1 MKKLK
6 YIHLIALLAFS
17 FIFQLTAAQ
26 DTTQQITPGRFNS
39 ATAQK
44 KPYVILISID
54 GLRSDFVEKFNAKSL
69 QAFGQSGV
77 VADYMTSVFPS
88 LTFPNHYS
96 IVTGLYPAH
105 HGLVDN
111 TFFDEKANATYTM
124 SDKKMVADPYWY
136 GGTPL
141 WVLAEKQQM
150 VTASFY
156 WVASEAPIEN
166 TQPTYFYNYNDKIK
180 IEKRIAQVKAWLSL
194 PAKTRPHLITFYMP
208 DVDDAAHNYGP
219 DSKQAEAAVQ
229 YIDHVIK
236 QMNEA
241 VSSLHLP
248 INFVLVSDHGM
259 ALVNSQT
266 PMRLPKAVDPTKFYV
281 PSGSALLQLY
291 AKDSTVI
298 APTYKALLKEANG
311 YDVYLRENTPKDFHY
326 NKTDDRFNRIGD
338 IILVAKLPYTFSL
351 SGRPSSPGKHGYDPR
366 LPEMRASF
374 LAWGPA
380 FKSGKKIKEFENVHV
395 YPLVAKILGLKY
407 NQKTI
412 DGKLSILR
420 NALK

>member
-6 YIHLIALLAFS
+6 YIHLIHLLALS
-17 FIFQLTAAQ
+17 FIFQLAFAQ
-26 DTTQQITPGRFNS
+26 DTTQQITSGRFNS
-39 ATAQK
+39 VAAQK

-54 GLRSDFVEKFNAKSL
+54 GLRSDFVEKFNATSL
-69 QAFGQSGV
+69 QAYGKSGV
-77 VADYMTSVFPS
+77 VANYMTSAFPS

-124 SDKKMVADPYWY
+124 SNKKMVADPYWY

-156 WVASEAPIEN
+156 WVASEAPILN
-166 TQPTYFYNYNDKIK
+166 TKPTYFYNYNDKIK
-180 IEKRIAQVKAWLSL
+180 IEKRIAQIKDWLSL
-194 PAKTRPHLITFYMP
+194 PEKTRPHLITFYMP
-208 DVDDAAHNYGP
+208 EVDDAAHNYGP

-229 YIDHVIK
+229 YIDGVIK

-241 VSSLHLP
+241 VGSLNLP
-248 INFVLVSDHGM
+248 VNYILVSDHGM
-259 ALVNSQT
+259 ALVDSQN
-266 PMRLPKAVDPTKFYV
+266 PIRLPKSVDPAKFYV

-291 AKDSTVI
+291 AKDTAAI
-298 APTYKALLKEANG
+298 MPTYQALLKEANG
-311 YDVYLRENTPKDFHY
+311 YDVYLKNNAPKDFHY
-326 NKTDDRFNRIGD
+326 SNLDDRFNRIGD

-380 FKSGKKIKEFENVHV
+380 FKSGKKINGFENVHV
-395 YPLVAKILGLKY
+395 YPLIAKILGLQY
-407 NQKTI
+407 DQKTI
-412 DGKLSILR
+412 DGNL
-420 NALK
+420 NVLKNTLK

>member
-1 MKKLK
+1 MKIFKN
-6 YIHLIALLAFS
+6 ISAVCFLLTLYFS
-17 FIFQLTAAQ
+17 TASLAQ

-39 ATAQK
+39 AAAQK

-69 QAFGQSGV
+69 QAYGKSGV
-77 VADYMTSVFPS
+77 VADYMTSSFPS

-124 SDKKMVADPYWY
+124 SNKKMVADPYWY

-156 WVASEAPIEN
+156 WVASEAPIAN
-166 TQPTYFYNYNDKIK
+166 TNPTYFYNYNNKIK
-180 IEKRIAQVKAWLSL
+180 IETRIAQVKSWLSL
-194 PAKTRPHLITFYMP
+194 PEKTRPHLITFYMP

-229 YIDHVIK
+229 YIDNVIREI
-236 QMNEA
+236 NEA
-241 VSSLHLP
+241 VSSLNLP
-248 INFVLVSDHGM
+248 VNFILVSDHGM

-266 PMRLPKAVDPTKFYV
+266 PMRLPKAVDPAKFYI

-291 AKDSTVI
+291 AKDSSVI
-298 APTYKALLKEANG
+298 LPTYNALLKEAEG
-311 YDVYLRENTPKDFHY
+311 YDVYLKENTPKDFHY

-380 FKSGKKIKEFENVHV
+380 FKPGKKIKGFENVHV
-395 YPLVAKILGLKY
+395 YPLVAKILGLKFDD
-407 NQKTI
+407 KIT
-412 DGKLSILR
+412 DGKL
-420 NALK
+420 NVLKHTLK

>member
-1 MKKLK
+1 MKIFNTIKSIILV
-6 YIHLIALLAFS
+6 III
-17 FIFQLTAAQ
+17 FIGNSVAAQ
-26 DTTQQITPGRFNS
+26 DTTQQIVPGRFNS
-39 ATAQK
+39 AAAQK
-44 KPYVILISID
+44 KPYVIMSSID
-54 GLRSDFVEKFNAKSL
+54 GLRADFVDKYNATAL
-69 QAFGQSGV
+69 QGYGNYGV
-77 VADYMTSVFPS
+77 VANYMTSSFPS

-124 SDKKMVADPYWY
+124 ANKKMVADPYWY

-150 VTASFY
+150 LTASFY
-156 WVASEAPIEN
+156 WVASETPILN
-166 TQPTYFYNYNDKIK
+166 TTPTYYYYYNDKIK
-180 IEKRIAQVKAWLSL
+180 IEKRINQIKEWLSL
-194 PAKTRPHLITFYMP
+194 PEKTRPHLITFYMP

-229 YIDHVIK
+229 YIDNVI
-236 QMNEA
+236 QQINTA

-248 INFVLVSDHGM
+248 INFILVSDHGM

-291 AKDSTVI
+291 AKDASAIT
-298 APTYKALLKEANG
+298 PTYQALLKEANG
-311 YDVYLRENTPKDFHY
+311 YDVYLKENMPKDYHY
-326 NKTDDRFNRIGD
+326 NNLDDRYNRIGD
-338 IILVAKLPYTFSL
+338 IVLVAKLPNTFSL

-374 LAWGPA
+374 RAWGPA
-380 FKSGKKIKEFENVHV
+380 FKSGKKIHGFENIHV
-395 YPLVAKILGLKY
+395 YPLVAKILGLTFDE
-407 NQKTI
+407 KTI
-412 DGKLSILR
+412 DGRLSV
-420 NALK
+420 LKHTLK

>member
-1 MKKLK
+1 MKIFKNSGA
-6 YIHLIALLAFS
+6 ICFLLTLCFS
-17 FIFQLTAAQ
+17 TASLAQ

-39 ATAQK
+39 VAAQK

-69 QAFGQSGV
+69 QAYGKSGV
-77 VADYMTSVFPS
+77 VADYMTSSFPS

-124 SDKKMVADPYWY
+124 SNKKMVADPYWY

-156 WVASEAPIEN
+156 WVASEAPIAN
-166 TQPTYFYNYNDKIK
+166 TKPTYFYNYNDKIK
-180 IEKRIAQVKAWLSL
+180 IETRIAQVKSWLSL
-194 PAKTRPHLITFYMP
+194 PEKTRPHLITFYMP

-229 YIDHVIK
+229 YIDNVIR
-236 QMNEA
+236 QINEA

-248 INFVLVSDHGM
+248 VNFILVSDHGM

-266 PMRLPKAVDPTKFYV
+266 PMRLPKAVDPAKFYI

-291 AKDSTVI
+291 AKDSSVI
-298 APTYKALLKEANG
+298 LPTYNALLNEANS
-311 YDVYLRENTPKDFHY
+311 YDVYLKENTPKDFHY
-326 NKTDDRFNRIGD
+326 NKTDDHFNRIGD

-380 FKSGKKIKEFENVHV
+380 FKPGKKIKGFENVHV
-395 YPLVAKILGLKY
+395 YPLVAKILGLQFDDKS
-407 NQKTI
+407 I
-412 DGKLSILR
+412 DGKLGILKHT
-420 NALK
+420 LK

>member
-1 MKKLK
+1 MKIFKNSSAVCL
-6 YIHLIALLAFS
+6 LLMLCFGTAAL
-17 FIFQLTAAQ
+17 AQ

-39 ATAQK
+39 VAAQK

-54 GLRSDFVEKFNAKSL
+54 GLRSDFVEKYNAKSL
-69 QAFGQSGV
+69 QAYGKSGV
-77 VADYMTSVFPS
+77 VADYMTSSFPS

-124 SDKKMVADPYWY
+124 SNKKMVADPYWY

-156 WVASEAPIEN
+156 WVASEAPIAN
-166 TQPTYFYNYNDKIK
+166 TKPTYFYNYNDKIK
-180 IEKRIAQVKAWLSL
+180 IETRIAQVKSWLSL
-194 PAKTRPHLITFYMP
+194 PDKTRPHLITFYMP

-229 YIDHVIK
+229 YIDNVIK

-241 VSSLHLP
+241 VSSLNLP
-248 INFVLVSDHGM
+248 INFILVSDHGM

-266 PMRLPKAVDPTKFYV
+266 PMRLPKAVDPAKFYI

-291 AKDSTVI
+291 AKDSSVI
-298 APTYKALLKEANG
+298 LPTYNALLKEAEG
-311 YDVYLRENTPKDFHY
+311 YDVYLKENTPKDFHY
-326 NKTDDRFNRIGD
+326 NKTNDRFNRIGD

-380 FKSGKKIKEFENVHV
+380 FKSGKKIKGFENVHV
-395 YPLVAKILGLKY
+395 YPLVAKILGL
-407 NQKTI
+407 QFDDKTT
-412 DGKLSILR
+412 DGKLSV
-420 NALK
+420 LKQTLK

>member
-6 YIHLIALLAFS
+6 HIQLIALLTFS
-17 FIFQLTAAQ
+17 FIFQLVAAQ

-39 ATAQK
+39 SDAQK

-54 GLRSDFVEKFNAKSL
+54 GLRSDFVEKYHAKSL
-69 QAFGQSGV
+69 QAYGKSGII
-77 VADYMTSVFPS
+77 ADYMTSVFPS

-124 SDKKMVADPYWY
+124 SNKKMVADPYWY

-156 WVASEAPIEN
+156 WVASEAAIAN
-166 TQPTYFYNYNDKIK
+166 TKPTYFYNYNDKIK
-180 IEKRIAQVKAWLSL
+180 IEQRIAQIKDWLSL
-194 PAKTRPHLITFYMP
+194 PGKTRPHLITFYMP
-208 DVDDAAHNYGP
+208 EVDDAAHNYGP

-229 YIDHVIK
+229 YIDGVIK

-241 VSSLHLP
+241 VRSLHLP
-248 INFVLVSDHGM
+248 VNYILVSDHGM
-259 ALVNSQT
+259 ALVDSQN
-266 PMRLPKAVDPTKFYV
+266 PIRLPKAVDPTKFYV

-291 AKDSTVI
+291 AKDTAAI
-298 APTYKALLKEANG
+298 IPTYQALIKEANG
-311 YDVYLRENTPKDFHY
+311 YDVYLKDNTPTNFHY
-326 NKTDDRFNRIGD
+326 SSLDDRFNRIGD
-338 IILVAKLPYTFSL
+338 IVLVAKLPYTFSL

-380 FKSGKKIKEFENVHV
+380 FKSGKKIKGFENVHV
-395 YPLVAKILGLKY
+395 YPLVAKILGL
-407 NQKTI
+407 QFDDKTT
-412 DGKLSILR
+412 DGKLSV
-420 NALK
+420 LKHTLK

>member
-1 MKKLK
+1 MKIFKNTRSLG
-6 YIHLIALLAFS
+6 LLFVVFVS
-17 FIFQLTAAQ
+17 TATIAQ
-26 DTTQQITPGRFNS
+26 DTTQQITPNRYNS
-39 ATAQK
+39 ADAQK

-54 GLRSDFVEKFNAKSL
+54 GLRSDFVEKFNAPAL
-69 QAFGQSGV
+69 QAYGKSGV
-77 VADYMTSVFPS
+77 VAEYMTSAFPS

-124 SDKKMVADPYWY
+124 SNKKMVADPYWY

-180 IEKRIAQVKAWLSL
+180 IEKRIAQVKEWLSL

-219 DSKQAEAAVQ
+219 DSKQAEAAVL
-229 YIDHVIK
+229 YIDNVIK

-241 VSSLHLP
+241 VSSLNLP
-248 INFVLVSDHGM
+248 VNFVLVSDHGM

-266 PMRLPKAVDPTKFYV
+266 PIRLPKAVDPTKFYI

-298 APTYKALLKEANG
+298 VPTYNALLKEANG
-311 YDVYLRENTPKDFHY
+311 YDVYLKENTPKDFHY
-326 NKTDDRFNRIGD
+326 NNTDDRFNRIGD

-380 FKSGKKIKEFENVHV
+380 FKSGKKIKGFENVHV
-395 YPLVAKILGLKY
+395 YPLVAKILGLQY
-407 NQKTI
+407 HQKMI
-412 DGKLSILR
+412 DGKLSV
-420 NALK
+420 LKNTLK

>member
-1 MKKLK
+1 MKIFKN
-6 YIHLIALLAFS
+6 ISAVCFLLTLYFS
-17 FIFQLTAAQ
+17 TASLAQ

-39 ATAQK
+39 AAAQK

-69 QAFGQSGV
+69 QAYGKSGI
-77 VADYMTSVFPS
+77 VADYMTSSFPS

-111 TFFDEKANATYTM
+111 TFFDQKVNATYTM
-124 SDKKMVADPYWY
+124 SNKKMVADPYWY

-156 WVASEAPIEN
+156 WVASEAPIAN
-166 TQPTYFYNYNDKIK
+166 TNPTYFYNYNNKIK
-180 IEKRIAQVKAWLSL
+180 IETRIAQVKSWLSL
-194 PAKTRPHLITFYMP
+194 PEKTRPHLITFYMP

-229 YIDHVIK
+229 YIDNVIR
-236 QMNEA
+236 QINEA
-241 VSSLHLP
+241 VSSLNLP
-248 INFVLVSDHGM
+248 VNFILVSDHGM

-266 PMRLPKAVDPTKFYV
+266 PMRLPKAVDPAKFYI

-291 AKDSTVI
+291 AKDSSVI
-298 APTYKALLKEANG
+298 LPTYNALLKEAEG
-311 YDVYLRENTPKDFHY
+311 YDVYLKENTPKDFHY

-380 FKSGKKIKEFENVHV
+380 FKPGKKIKGFENVHV
-395 YPLVAKILGLKY
+395 YPLVAKILGLKFDD
-407 NQKTI
+407 KIT
-412 DGKLSILR
+412 DGKL
-420 NALK
+420 NVLKHTLK

>member
-1 MKKLK
+1 MKIFKNSSAVCL
-6 YIHLIALLAFS
+6 LLMLCFGTAAL
-17 FIFQLTAAQ
+17 AQ

-39 ATAQK
+39 VAAQK

-54 GLRSDFVEKFNAKSL
+54 GLRSDFVEKYNAKSL
-69 QAFGQSGV
+69 QAYGKSGV
-77 VADYMTSVFPS
+77 VADYMTSSFPS

-124 SDKKMVADPYWY
+124 SNKKMVADPYWY

-156 WVASEAPIEN
+156 WVASEAPIAN
-166 TQPTYFYNYNDKIK
+166 TKPTYFYNYNDKIK
-180 IEKRIAQVKAWLSL
+180 IETRIAQVKSWLSL
-194 PAKTRPHLITFYMP
+194 PDKTRPHLITFYMP

-229 YIDHVIK
+229 FIDNVIK

-241 VSSLHLP
+241 VSSLNLP
-248 INFVLVSDHGM
+248 INFILVSDHGM

-266 PMRLPKAVDPTKFYV
+266 PMRLPKAVDPAKFYI

-291 AKDSTVI
+291 AKDSSVI
-298 APTYKALLKEANG
+298 LPTYKALLKEAEG
-311 YDVYLRENTPKDFHY
+311 YDVYLKENTPKDFHY
-326 NKTDDRFNRIGD
+326 NKTNDRFNRIGD

-380 FKSGKKIKEFENVHV
+380 FKSGKKIKGFENVHV
-395 YPLVAKILGLKY
+395 YPLVAKILGL
-407 NQKTI
+407 QFDDKTT
-412 DGKLSILR
+412 DGKLSV
-420 NALK
+420 LKQTLK

>member
-1 MKKLK
+1 MKIFKN
-6 YIHLIALLAFS
+6 ISAVCFLLTLYFS
-17 FIFQLTAAQ
+17 TASLAQ

-39 ATAQK
+39 AAAQK

-69 QAFGQSGV
+69 QAYGKSGI
-77 VADYMTSVFPS
+77 VADYMTSSFPS

-124 SDKKMVADPYWY
+124 SNKKMVADPYWY

-156 WVASEAPIEN
+156 WVASEAPIAN
-166 TQPTYFYNYNDKIK
+166 TNPTYFYNYNNKIK
-180 IEKRIAQVKAWLSL
+180 IETRIAQVKSWLSL
-194 PAKTRPHLITFYMP
+194 PEKTRPHLITFYMP

-229 YIDHVIK
+229 YIDNVIREI
-236 QMNEA
+236 NEA
-241 VSSLHLP
+241 VSSLNLP
-248 INFVLVSDHGM
+248 VNFILVSDHGM

-266 PMRLPKAVDPTKFYV
+266 PMRLPKAVDPAKFYI

-291 AKDSTVI
+291 AKDSSVI
-298 APTYKALLKEANG
+298 LPTYNALLKEAEG
-311 YDVYLRENTPKDFHY
+311 YDVYLKENTPKDFHY

-380 FKSGKKIKEFENVHV
+380 FKPGKKIKGFENVHV
-395 YPLVAKILGLKY
+395 YPLVAKILGLKFDD
-407 NQKTI
+407 KIT
-412 DGKLSILR
+412 DGKL
-420 NALK
+420 NVLKHTLK

>member
-6 YIHLIALLAFS
+6 HIQLIALLTFS
-17 FIFQLTAAQ
+17 FIFQLVAAQ

-39 ATAQK
+39 SDAQK

-54 GLRSDFVEKFNAKSL
+54 GLRSDFVEKYHAKSL
-69 QAFGQSGV
+69 QAYGKSGII
-77 VADYMTSVFPS
+77 ADYMTSVFPS

-124 SDKKMVADPYWY
+124 SNKKMVADPYWY

-180 IEKRIAQVKAWLSL
+180 IEKRIAQIKNWLSL
-194 PAKTRPHLITFYMP
+194 PEKTRPHLITFYMP

-219 DSKQAEAAVQ
+219 DSKQAEAAVL
-229 YIDHVIK
+229 YIDNVIK

-241 VSSLHLP
+241 ISSLNLP
-248 INFVLVSDHGM
+248 VNFVLVSDHGM
-259 ALVNSQT
+259 ALVDSQN
-266 PMRLPKAVDPTKFYV
+266 PIRLPKAVDPTKFYI

-291 AKDSTVI
+291 AKDTAAI
-298 APTYKALLKEANG
+298 IPTYQALLKEANG
-311 YDVYLRENTPKDFHY
+311 YDVYLKNNTPKDFHY
-326 NKTDDRFNRIGD
+326 NNADDRFNRIGD

-380 FKSGKKIKEFENVHV
+380 FKSGKKIKGFENVHV
-395 YPLVAKILGLKY
+395 YPLVAKILGLQY
-407 NQKTI
+407 DQKTI
-412 DGKLSILR
+412 DGKLSV
-420 NALK
+420 LKNTLK

>member
-1 MKKLK
+1 MKIFKNTRAFGLLFV
-6 YIHLIALLAFS
+6 LIISNSL
-17 FIFQLTAAQ
+17 IAQ
-26 DTTQQITPGRFNS
+26 DTTQQITTGRFNS
-39 ATAQK
+39 IAAQK

-69 QAFGQSGV
+69 QAYGKSGV
-77 VADYMTSVFPS
+77 VADYMTSAFPS

-111 TFFDEKANATYTM
+111 TFFDEKSNATYTM
-124 SDKKMVADPYWY
+124 SNKKMVADQYWY

-156 WVASEAPIEN
+156 WVASEAPIAN
-166 TQPTYFYNYNDKIK
+166 TKPTYFYNYNDKIK
-180 IEKRIAQVKAWLSL
+180 IEKRIAQVKEWLSL

-208 DVDDAAHNYGP
+208 EVDDAAHNFGP
-219 DSKQAEAAVQ
+219 NSKEAETAVQ
-229 YIDHVIK
+229 YIDNVIK

-241 VSSLHLP
+241 ISGLNLP
-248 INFVLVSDHGM
+248 VNFVLVSDHGM

-266 PMRLPKAVDPTKFYV
+266 PMRLPKAVDPAKFYI

-291 AKDSTVI
+291 AKDSSLIV
-298 APTYKALLKEANG
+298 PTYNALLKEANG
-311 YDVYLRENTPKDFHY
+311 YDVYLKENTPKDFHY

-366 LPEMRASF
+366 LPEMRASY
-374 LAWGPA
+374 LAWGPS
-380 FKSGKKIKEFENVHV
+380 FKSGIKIKGFENVHV
-395 YPLVAKILGLKY
+395 YPMIAKILGLRY
-407 NQKTI
+407 DQKTI
-412 DGKLSILR
+412 DGNLSV
-420 NALK
+420 LKNTLK

>member
-1 MKKLK
+1 MKIFKN
-6 YIHLIALLAFS
+6 ISAVCFLLTLYFS
-17 FIFQLTAAQ
+17 TASLAQ

-39 ATAQK
+39 AAAQK

-69 QAFGQSGV
+69 QAYGKSGI
-77 VADYMTSVFPS
+77 VADYMTSSFPS

-124 SDKKMVADPYWY
+124 SNKKMVADPYWY

-156 WVASEAPIEN
+156 WVASEAPIAN
-166 TQPTYFYNYNDKIK
+166 TNPTYFYNYNNKIK
-180 IEKRIAQVKAWLSL
+180 IETRIAQVKSWLSL
-194 PAKTRPHLITFYMP
+194 PEKTRPHLITFYMP

-229 YIDHVIK
+229 YIDNVIREI
-236 QMNEA
+236 NEA
-241 VSSLHLP
+241 VSSLNLP
-248 INFVLVSDHGM
+248 VNFILVSDHGM

-266 PMRLPKAVDPTKFYV
+266 PMRLPKAVDPAKFYI

-291 AKDSTVI
+291 AKDSSVI
-298 APTYKALLKEANG
+298 LPTYNALLKEAEG
-311 YDVYLRENTPKDFHY
+311 YDVYLKENTPKDFHY

-380 FKSGKKIKEFENVHV
+380 FKSGKKIKGFENVHV
-395 YPLVAKILGLKY
+395 YPLVAKILGLKFDD
-407 NQKTI
+407 KIT
-412 DGKLSILR
+412 DGKL
-420 NALK
+420 NVLKHTLK

>member
-1 MKKLK
+1 MKAFK
-6 YIHLIALLAFS
+6 ITSAFGILIVL
-17 FIFQLTAAQ
+17 FISTTTIAQ
-26 DTTQQITPGRFNS
+26 DTTQQITTGRFNS
-39 ATAQK
+39 AAAQK

-69 QAFGQSGV
+69 QAYGKSGV
-77 VADYMTSVFPS
+77 VADFMTSAFPS

-111 TFFDEKANATYTM
+111 TFFDKKANATYTM
-124 SDKKMVADPYWY
+124 SNKQMVADPYWY

-156 WVASEAPIEN
+156 WVASEAPIAN
-166 TQPTYFYNYNDKIK
+166 SKPTYFYNYNDKIK
-180 IEKRIAQVKAWLSL
+180 IQKRIAQVKEWLSL

-208 DVDDAAHNYGP
+208 EVDDAAHNYGP
-219 DSKQAEAAVQ
+219 DSKQAEAAVL
-229 YIDHVIK
+229 YIDNVIK

-241 VSSLHLP
+241 ISSLNLP
-248 INFVLVSDHGM
+248 VNFVLVSDHGM
-259 ALVNSQT
+259 ALVDSQN
-266 PMRLPKAVDPTKFYV
+266 PIRLPKAVDPTKFYI

-291 AKDSTVI
+291 AKDTTAI
-298 APTYKALLKEANG
+298 MPTYQALLKEANG
-311 YDVYLRENTPKDFHY
+311 YDVYLKNNTPKDFH
-326 NKTDDRFNRIGD
+326 NNNADDRFNRIGD

-380 FKSGKKIKEFENVHV
+380 FKSGKKIKGFENVHV
-395 YPLVAKILGLKY
+395 YPLVAKILGLQY
-407 NQKTI
+407 DQKTI
-412 DGKLSILR
+412 DGKLSV
-420 NALK
+420 LKNTLK

>member
-1 MKKLK
+1 MKILKL
-6 YIHLIALLAFS
+6 IHLTLLIAFS
-17 FIFQLTAAQ
+17 FIFQLAAAQ
-26 DTTQQITPGRFNS
+26 DTTEQITPGRFNS
-39 ATAQK
+39 TSAQK

-54 GLRSDFVEKFNAKSL
+54 GLRSDFVDKYNAKSL
-69 QAFGQSGV
+69 QAYGKLGV
-77 VADYMTSVFPS
+77 VANYMTAAFPS

-111 TFFDEKANATYTM
+111 TFYDEKANATYTM
-124 SDKKMVADPYWY
+124 SNKKMVADPYWY

-156 WVASEAPIEN
+156 WVASEAPILN
-166 TQPTYFYNYNDKIK
+166 TKPTYFYNYNDKIK
-180 IEKRIAQVKAWLSL
+180 IEKRIAQIKDWLSL
-194 PAKTRPHLITFYMP
+194 PEKTRPHLITFYMP
-208 DVDDAAHNYGP
+208 EVDDAGHNYGP

-229 YIDHVIK
+229 YIDGVIK

-241 VSSLHLP
+241 VGSLNLP
-248 INFVLVSDHGM
+248 VNYILVSDHGM
-259 ALVNSQT
+259 ALVDSQNT
-266 PMRLPKAVDPTKFYV
+266 IRLPKSVDPTKFNV

-291 AKDSTVI
+291 AKDTAAI
-298 APTYKALLKEANG
+298 MPTYHALLKEANG
-311 YDVYLRENTPKDFHY
+311 YDVYLKNNAPKDFHY
-326 NKTDDRFNRIGD
+326 SQLDDRFNRIGD

-380 FKSGKKIKEFENVHV
+380 FKSGKKINGFENVHV
-395 YPLVAKILGLKY
+395 YPLIAKILGLQY
-407 NQKTI
+407 DQKTI
-412 DGKLSILR
+412 DGNL
-420 NALK
+420 NVLKNTLK

>member
-1 MKKLK
+1 MKKLQ
-6 YIHLIALLAFS
+6 YIHLTLLFAFS
-17 FIFQLTAAQ
+17 FIFQIAAAQ
-26 DTTQQITPGRFNS
+26 DTTEQITAGRYNS
-39 ATAQK
+39 VAAQK

-69 QAFGQSGV
+69 QAYGKSGV
-77 VADYMTSVFPS
+77 VANYMTSAFPS

-124 SDKKMVADPYWY
+124 SNKKMVADPYWY

-156 WVASEAPIEN
+156 WVASEAPIGN
-166 TQPTYFYNYNDKIK
+166 TKPSYYYNYNDKIK
-180 IEKRIAQVKAWLSL
+180 IEKRIAKIKEWLSL
-194 PAKTRPHLITFYMP
+194 PEKTRPHLITFYMP
-208 DVDDAAHNYGP
+208 EVDDAAHNFGP

-229 YIDHVIK
+229 YIDGVIK

-241 VSSLHLP
+241 VGSLNLP
-248 INFVLVSDHGM
+248 VNYILVSDHGM
-259 ALVNSQT
+259 ALVDSQN
-266 PMRLPKAVDPTKFYV
+266 PIRLPKSVDPAKFYV

-291 AKDSTVI
+291 AKDTAAI
-298 APTYKALLKEANG
+298 MPTYQALLKEANG
-311 YDVYLRENTPKDFHY
+311 YDVYLKNNAPKDFHY
-326 NKTDDRFNRIGD
+326 SNLDDRFNRIGD

-380 FKSGKKIKEFENVHV
+380 FKSGKKINGFENVHV
-395 YPLVAKILGLKY
+395 YPLIAKILGLQY
-407 NQKTI
+407 DQKTI
-412 DGKLSILR
+412 DGNL
-420 NALK
+420 NVLKNTLK

>member
-1 MKKLK
+1 MKIFKNTRALGLLFV
-6 YIHLIALLAFS
+6 LIISTSL
-17 FIFQLTAAQ
+17 IAQ
-26 DTTQQITPGRFNS
+26 DTTQQITTGRFNS
-39 ATAQK
+39 AVAQK

-69 QAFGQSGV
+69 QAYGKSGV
-77 VADYMTSVFPS
+77 VADYMTSAFPS

-111 TFFDEKANATYTM
+111 TFFDEKSNATYTM
-124 SDKKMVADPYWY
+124 SNKKMVADPYWY

-156 WVASEAPIEN
+156 WVASEAPIAN
-166 TQPTYFYNYNDKIK
+166 TKPTYFYNYNDKIK
-180 IEKRIAQVKAWLSL
+180 IEKRIAQVKEWLSL

-208 DVDDAAHNYGP
+208 DVDDAAHNFGP

-229 YIDHVIK
+229 YIDNVIK

-241 VSSLHLP
+241 ISSLNLP
-248 INFVLVSDHGM
+248 VNFVLVSDHGM

-266 PMRLPKAVDPTKFYV
+266 PMRLPKAVDPAKFYI

-291 AKDSTVI
+291 AKDSSVI
-298 APTYKALLKEANG
+298 VPTYNALLKEANG
-311 YDVYLRENTPKDFHY
+311 YDVYLKENTPKDFHY

-366 LPEMRASF
+366 LPEMRASY

-380 FKSGKKIKEFENVHV
+380 FKPGIKIKGFENVHV
-395 YPLVAKILGLKY
+395 YPMIAKILGLRY
-407 NQKTI
+407 DQKTI
-412 DGKLSILR
+412 DGNLSV
-420 NALK
+420 LKNTLK

>member
-6 YIHLIALLAFS
+6 YIQLTPLLAFS
-17 FIFQLTAAQ
+17 FFFQVASAQ
-26 DTTQQITPGRFNS
+26 DTTEQITPGRYNS
-39 ATAQK
+39 AAAQK

-54 GLRSDFVEKFNAKSL
+54 GLRSDFVDKFNAKSL
-69 QAFGQSGV
+69 QAYGQSGV
-77 VADYMTSVFPS
+77 VAEYMTSAFPS

-124 SDKKMVADPYWY
+124 SNKKMVADPYWY

-180 IEKRIAQVKAWLSL
+180 IEKRIAQIKNWLSL
-194 PAKTRPHLITFYMP
+194 PEKTRPHLITFYMP

-219 DSKQAEAAVQ
+219 DSKQAEAAVL
-229 YIDHVIK
+229 YIDNVIK

-241 VSSLHLP
+241 ISSLNLP
-248 INFVLVSDHGM
+248 VNFVLVSDHGM
-259 ALVNSQT
+259 ALVDSQN
-266 PMRLPKAVDPTKFYV
+266 PIRLPKAVDPTKFYI

-291 AKDSTVI
+291 AKDTAAI
-298 APTYKALLKEANG
+298 IPTYQALLKEANG
-311 YDVYLRENTPKDFHY
+311 YDVYLKNNTPKDFHY
-326 NKTDDRFNRIGD
+326 NNADDRFNRIGD

-380 FKSGKKIKEFENVHV
+380 FKSGKKIKGFENVHV
-395 YPLVAKILGLKY
+395 YPLVAKILGLQY
-407 NQKTI
+407 DQKII
-412 DGKLSILR
+412 DGKLSVLKNTLR
-420 NALK
+420 

>member
-1 MKKLK
+1 MKIFKNTR
-6 YIHLIALLAFS
+6 ALGLLFVV
-17 FIFQLTAAQ
+17 FISTATIAQ
-26 DTTQQITPGRFNS
+26 DTTQQITPNRYNS
-39 ATAQK
+39 ADAQK

-54 GLRSDFVEKFNAKSL
+54 GLRSDFVEKFNAPAL
-69 QAFGQSGV
+69 QAYGKSGV
-77 VADYMTSVFPS
+77 VAEYMTSAFPS

-124 SDKKMVADPYWY
+124 SNKKMVADPYWY

-180 IEKRIAQVKAWLSL
+180 IEKRIAQVKEWLSL

-219 DSKQAEAAVQ
+219 DSKQAEAAVL
-229 YIDHVIK
+229 YIDNVIK

-241 VSSLHLP
+241 VSSLNLP
-248 INFVLVSDHGM
+248 VNFVLVSDHGM

-266 PMRLPKAVDPTKFYV
+266 PIRLPKAVDPTKFYI

-291 AKDSTVI
+291 AKDSSVI
-298 APTYKALLKEANG
+298 LPTYNALLKEANG
-311 YDVYLRENTPKDFHY
+311 YDVYLKENTPKDFHY
-326 NKTDDRFNRIGD
+326 NNTDDRFNRIGD

-380 FKSGKKIKEFENVHV
+380 FKSGKKIKGFENVHV
-395 YPLVAKILGLKY
+395 YPLVAKILGLQY
-407 NQKTI
+407 HQKMI
-412 DGKLSILR
+412 DGKLSV
-420 NALK
+420 LKNTLK